1 MGHPGVGRIS
11 RIAVQGCIVGRVRG
25 VRYDM
30 TNSGSTNGDV
40 KARKVWFITGASTGF
55 GRLLAEEV
63 LKAGG
68 RVVATARRVEQIA
81 ELTREYPETARAF
94 ALDVTKP
101 AQIDAVAHDAIA
113 AFGRID
119 VLVNNAGYGIAGG
132 IEEATEKEFLP
143 VFETN
148 VLGLIR
154 VTRAFLPQFRKQ
166 REGNILMLSSVAG
179 LIGGAGWGYYNTS
192 KFAVE
197 GFSEALAQEMAP
209 LGVKVSIIEP
219 GPFRTDFLGR
229 SAAVIERVIPE
240 YESTVSTARTWV
252 AGESGKQRGD
262 PLKAVHAMMDLAES
276 ANPPLHLI
284 LGAVAYNR
292 FKGKLDKWR
301 EEMAAYESVTLGADF
316 PEGQ

>member
-1 MGHPGVGRIS
+1 
-11 RIAVQGCIVGRVRG
+11 
-25 VRYDM
+25 M
-30 TNSGSTNGDV
+30 TNSTNVAGSTNTTSDAG
-40 KARKVWFITGASTGF
+40 KVWFITGASTGF

-68 RVVATARRVEQIA
+68 RVLATARKPEQIA
-81 ELTREYPETARAF
+81 ELTQKYPETARAF
-94 ALDVTKP
+94 ALDVTQP
-101 AQIDAVAHDAIA
+101 EQIAAVAKEAIA

-132 IEEATEKEFLP
+132 IEEADEAEFLP

-166 REGNILMLSSVAG
+166 QSGHIINLSSIAG
-179 LIGGAGWGYYNTS
+179 LVGQAGWGYYNTS

-197 GFSEALAQEMAP
+197 GFSEALAAEMAP
-209 LGVKVSIIEP
+209 LGVKVTIIEP

-229 SAAVIERVIPE
+229 SAALIKRVIPDYEESVGKTRE
-240 YESTVSTARTWV
+240 YYY
-252 AGESGKQRGD
+252 GQPGKQKGD
-262 PLKAVHAMMDLAES
+262 PLKAIHAMMEVVEMQT
-276 ANPPLHLI
+276 PPLHLL
-284 LGAVAYNR
+284 LGALAYNR
-292 FKGKLDKWR
+292 FKGKLEQWQQ
-301 EEMAAYESVTLGADF
+301 EMAKYESVTLGADF